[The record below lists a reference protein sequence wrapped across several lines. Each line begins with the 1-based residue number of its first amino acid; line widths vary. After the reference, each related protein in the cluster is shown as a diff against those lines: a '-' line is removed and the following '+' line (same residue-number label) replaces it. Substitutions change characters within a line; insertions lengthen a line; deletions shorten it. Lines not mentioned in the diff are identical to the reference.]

1 MDLFTAISERRA
13 VKHFDPSH
21 QLNDAE
27 VATLFEQALLSPTS
41 YNIQHWRFVRITD
54 NKLRQDIRIAAW
66 DQAQVTEASEL
77 VLICADANAWQKSPE
92 RYWRDAPKEVQD
104 MLVPMLQ
111 DFYQG
116 REWIQRDEA
125 IRSGAMAAQTLML
138 AAKALGYDSCP
149 MIGFDQDKV
158 AELINL
164 PDDHILVMMLPIGK
178 ALKAANG
185 RGGQLPLQDV
195 VLNNGF

>member
-13 VKHFDPSH
+13 IKHFDPSH

-54 NKLRQDIRIAAW
+54 NKLRQDIRAAAW
-66 DQAQVTEASEL
+66 DQAQVTDASEL
-77 VLICADANAWQKSPE
+77 VLICADTNAWQKSPE
-92 RYWRDAPKEVQD
+92 RYWRDAPQAAQD

>member
-1 MDLFTAISERRA
+1 MDLFTAISERRSI
-13 VKHFDPSH
+13 KHFNPSH

-54 NKLRQDIRIAAW
+54 NKLRQDIRAAAW
-66 DQAQVTEASEL
+66 DQAQVTDASEL
-77 VLICADANAWQKSPE
+77 VLICADTNAWQKSPE
-92 RYWRDAPKEVQD
+92 RYWRDAPQAAQD

>member
-1 MDLFTAISERRA
+1 MDLLTTISERRS

-21 QLNDAE
+21 QLSEAE

-54 NKLRQDIRIAAW
+54 NELRKEIRTAAW
-66 DQAQVTEASEL
+66 DQAQVTDASEL
-77 VLICADANAWQKSPE
+77 VLICADTNAWKKSPE
-92 RYWRDAPKEVQD
+92 RYWRDAPKEAQD

-111 DFYQG
+111 DFYTG

-138 AAKALGYDSCP
+138 TAKALGYDSCP

-185 RGGQLPLQDV
+185 RGGQLPLQEV

>member
-1 MDLFTAISERRA
+1 MDLLTAISERRS

-21 QLNDAE
+21 QLSEAE

-54 NKLRQDIRIAAW
+54 NELRQDIRATSW
-66 DQAQVTEASEL
+66 DQAQVTDASEL
-77 VLICADANAWQKSPE
+77 ILICADTNAWKKSPE
-92 RYWRDAPKEVQD
+92 RYWRDAPQAAQD

-111 DFYQG
+111 DFYTG

-138 AAKALGYDSCP
+138 TAKALGYDSCP

-185 RGGQLPLQDV
+185 RGGQLPLQEV